1 MQIMASIPALAF
13 KKKGNIES
21 NVDCHGVT
29 SLLSAPDFRNC
40 LLLSAIP
47 IAMSIVNSS
56 WLYTPIGYLDAWYN
70 VGYFLHYFDPTFL
83 NSSYKIARLSW
94 IIPGF
99 VAYHIFQPF
108 VANYLLH
115 MGCLLVSV
123 LFFYLTVARMFGSVI
138 AFSTAAC
145 LALFTPYHGSG
156 GWDYQNNAAGAFY
169 IVAFYVLTEA
179 SLTGRTRTFIWAGA
193 AYAAAIHAAIS
204 FINMIPILVLH
215 CLTTYH
221 YGFSRLPSS
230 RSVVMGILWFLFGAI
245 ALTIFLGLVNVIVG
259 RQFLFFK
266 DLLDLVL
273 RNVVDSQNQTPWWL
287 PWSSKW
293 FLRINDFNSFRVIF
307 ALLVGCIASTALAIV
322 RPRFNPLALSLQLQY
337 VFIAVLW
344 TVWQSV
350 GQTALQPDYFAYPI
364 YPAMF
369 FGLAG
374 LTATWQFAGKLRS
387 TTILFCGLL
396 AVAATTS
403 LTVGLVGVTLLR
415 WAEQHIELALTASAL
430 AFVFIF
436 AASKGRSVWTAAAVL
451 AFCASNALGVAAT
464 GHANLYAH
472 RVACEDRPSTF
483 LGLIESNLFL
493 TRFVPNS
500 IDMFVWWNKNET
512 LHEQLGCT
520 ASLANFALS
529 MTSFGL
535 QYLAIP
541 WSGMPDVDE
550 LPANSISA
558 ITGTR
563 RIAVLTNDYSN
574 VERIIARYEQ
584 SEARLGVEGQT
595 IIRTSGFSVDL
606 YVLGPRRSAL

>member
-1 MQIMASIPALAF
+1 
-13 KKKGNIES
+13 
-21 NVDCHGVT
+21 
-29 SLLSAPDFRNC
+29 
-40 LLLSAIP
+40 
-47 IAMSIVNSS
+47 
-56 WLYTPIGYLDAWYN
+56 
-70 VGYFLHYFDPTFL
+70 
-83 NSSYKIARLSW
+83 
-94 IIPGF
+94 
-99 VAYHIFQPF
+99 
-108 VANYLLH
+108 
-115 MGCLLVSV
+115 
-123 LFFYLTVARMFGSVI
+123 
-138 AFSTAAC
+138 
-145 LALFTPYHGSG
+145 
-156 GWDYQNNAAGAFY
+156 
-169 IVAFYVLTEA
+169 
-179 SLTGRTRTFIWAGA
+179 
-193 AYAAAIHAAIS
+193 
-204 FINMIPILVLH
+204 
-215 CLTTYH
+215 
-221 YGFSRLPSS
+221 
-230 RSVVMGILWFLFGAI
+230 
-245 ALTIFLGLVNVIVG
+245 
-259 RQFLFFK
+259 
-266 DLLDLVL
+266 
-273 RNVVDSQNQTPWWL
+273 
-287 PWSSKW
+287 
-293 FLRINDFNSFRVIF
+293 
-307 ALLVGCIASTALAIV
+307 
-322 RPRFNPLALSLQLQY
+322 
-337 VFIAVLW
+337 
-344 TVWQSV
+344 
-350 GQTALQPDYFAYPI
+350 
-364 YPAMF
+364 
-369 FGLAG
+369 
-374 LTATWQFAGKLRS
+374 
-387 TTILFCGLL
+387 
-396 AVAATTS
+396 
-403 LTVGLVGVTLLR
+403 
-415 WAEQHIELALTASAL
+415 L